1 MRRESS
7 TDRDRQALEA
17 VEKVIAELNEKAA
30 DAEDKKESLFL
41 IVVEGRRD
49 VVSLRNLGIKPEIEI
64 RMCAN
69 KPIAEFC
76 EEIAETR
83 KEVVVLT
90 DWDRKG
96 GILAS
101 ALKSQFQN
109 LGVDCDGSY
118 REKLLYHT
126 KKEIKDVE
134 SLYTHFLKLKRKV
147 NPDLYGEEDEKEEF
161 EI

>member
-1 MRRESS
+1 MRRESG

-17 VEKVIAELNEKAA
+17 IEEVIAELNEK
-30 DAEDKKESLFL
+30 EDGSEEDFKNTL

-49 VVSLRNLGIKPEIEI
+49 VLSLRNLGIEPEIEI
-64 RMCAN
+64 RPCAN
-69 KPIAEFC
+69 KPIAAFC
-76 EEIAETR
+76 EKIAETG
-83 KEVVVLT
+83 KNVVILT

-101 ALKSQFQN
+101 ALMMQFQN
-109 LGVDCDGSY
+109 LDVKCDGSY

-134 SLYTHFLKLKRKV
+134 SLYTHFIKLKGKT
-147 NPDLYGEEDEKEEF
+147 NPASCDEEDL

>member
-7 TDRDRQALEA
+7 SDRDKEA
-17 VEKVIAELNEKAA
+17 FEAIEEVIAELNEKTI
-30 DAEDKKESLFL
+30 DAGDKNDPAFL

-49 VVSLRNLGIKPEIEI
+49 ILSLRNLGIKSEIDI
-64 RMCAN
+64 LPCAN
-69 KPIAEFC
+69 KPMVEFC
-76 EEIAETR
+76 EEIAETG
-83 KEVVVLT
+83 KEVIILT

-101 ALKSQFQN
+101 ALMTQFRN
-109 LGVDCDGSY
+109 LDTECDGSY

-134 SLYTHFLKLKRKV
+134 SLYTHFLKLKRKI
-147 NPDLYGEEDEKEEF
+147 NPASCDEEDF